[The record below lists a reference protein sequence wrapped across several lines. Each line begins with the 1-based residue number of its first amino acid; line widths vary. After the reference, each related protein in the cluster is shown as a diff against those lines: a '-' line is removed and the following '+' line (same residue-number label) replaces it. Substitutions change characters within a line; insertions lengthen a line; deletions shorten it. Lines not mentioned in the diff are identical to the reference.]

1 MHQDHVKDLDK
12 GSKLDS
18 VGVAAGAT
26 KTASAATTRRNL
38 AARRAGPSL
47 GVISAITTDST
58 TSPAAPDGTK
68 K

>member
-1 MHQDHVKDLDK
+1 MRQDHVKDLDK

-26 KTASAATTRRNL
+26 KAASAATTRRNL

-47 GVISAITTDST
+47 GIILAIANDST
-58 TSPAAPDGTK
+58 SSPAAPDDTK